1 MPVIIC
7 LNDILTQRG
16 ISQRK
21 LALAIDVRPATIN
34 HLCKG
39 DVTAIQLETID
50 KICEYLDIEPSDLI
64 VRVDT

>member
-1 MPVIIC
+1 MPVKLR
-7 LNDILTQRG
+7 LNDILSERG

-21 LALAIDVRPATIN
+21 LALDIEVRPATIN

-50 KICEYLDIEPSDLI
+50 KICEYLDIEPADLI
-64 VRVDT
+64 VNVSQ